1 MRMNS
6 GFLKDIIKMPSF
18 VALVFTITMLG
29 LSVSATNPFL
39 SLYCIQEA
47 GMTPLS
53 YGILMSITMV
63 FGLFISTFLGK
74 ASDTRF
80 SRKTI
85 IIFTLLS
92 TSAAYVLFALFTNYY
107 VLLAVSALFFGISF
121 ASFPQVFAYARDS
134 ISRSN
139 ISAINQPL
147 AMNILRMLYSLGWIA
162 GPSIGS
168 VLVNQYNFFYLFLIV
183 AATYIFVS
191 LIAFILFRSHPVTL
205 AVQEDKQ
212 PVQLGQFI
220 KQPQISSILGTFILL
235 SIASSMSTLVLPLF
249 FSTTMHGNYQ
259 QLGWLY
265 SITAIV
271 ELPLMVVVGVM
282 SRKMGKTAII
292 LIGIISN
299 VLYFLV
305 FALAHSII
313 LLYFAQVLSAISV
326 SIIMGYGISYFQ
338 ELLPEEPGTAT
349 TLYSNTSRIGSS
361 LGGVVSGAISGMF
374 GYRSVFVACMSISLA
389 ALSIFGLVNTS
400 NRRTIHKEAGKI

>member
-1 MRMNS
+1 MKMN
-6 GFLKDIIKMPSF
+6 FLKDIIKMPSF
-18 VALVFTITMLG
+18 IALVFTITMLG

-39 SLYCIQEA
+39 SLYCIQQA

-53 YGILMSITMV
+53 YGVLMSITMV
-63 FGLFISTFLGK
+63 FGLLISTLLGK
-74 ASDTRF
+74 ASDSRF
-80 SRKTI
+80 SRKSI

-107 VLLAVSALFFGISF
+107 VLLAVSAIFFGISF

-134 ISRSN
+134 ISKSN

-147 AMNILRMLYSLGWIA
+147 AMNILRMFYSLGWIA

-168 VLVNQYNFFYLFLIV
+168 VLVNKYNFFYLFLIV

-205 AVQEDKQ
+205 SVQEDKQ
-212 PVQLGQFI
+212 PVHLGKFM
-220 KQPQISSILGTFILL
+220 KQPQISSVLGTFILL
-235 SIASSMSTLVLPLF
+235 SIASSMSSIVLPLF
-249 FSTTMHGNYQ
+249 FTTSLHGNYQ
-259 QLGWLY
+259 QLGWLF

-271 ELPLMVVVGVM
+271 ELPLMIVVGVM

-292 LIGIISN
+292 LIGIIAN

-305 FALAHSII
+305 FAMAHSIV

-361 LGGVVSGAISGMF
+361 LGGVVSGTVSGLF
-374 GYRSVFVACMSISLA
+374 GYRSVFVACMTLSLA
-389 ALSIFGLVNTS
+389 ALSIFGLVNAV
-400 NRRTIHKEAGKI
+400 NRSTIHKEAGKI

>member
-6 GFLKDIIKMPSF
+6 GFLRDIIRMPSF
-18 VALVFTITMLG
+18 LALVLTITMLG

-39 SLYCIQEA
+39 SLYCIQQA

-53 YGILMSITMV
+53 YGVLMSITMV
-63 FGLFISTFLGK
+63 FGLLISTFLGK
-74 ASDTRF
+74 ASDSRF

-85 IIFTLLS
+85 ILFTFLS
-92 TSAAYVLFALFTNYY
+92 TSAAYALFALFTNYY
-107 VLLAVSALFFGISF
+107 VLLAVSAVFFGISF
-121 ASFPQVFAYARDS
+121 ATFPQVFAYARDS
-134 ISRSN
+134 ISKSN

-162 GPSIGS
+162 GPPIGS
-168 VLVNQYNFFYLFLIV
+168 VLVNKYNFLYLFMIV
-183 AATYIFVS
+183 AAVYIFIA
-191 LIAFILFRSHPVTL
+191 LIAFLLFHSQPAART
-205 AVQEDKQ
+205 VQEDKP
-212 PVQLGQFI
+212 PVHLGKFM
-220 KQPQISSILGTFILL
+220 KQPQISSVLGTFILL
-235 SIASSMSTLVLPLF
+235 SIASSMSSIVLPLF
-249 FSTTMHGNYQ
+249 FTSSLHGNYQ
-259 QLGWLY
+259 QLGWLF

-271 ELPLMVVVGVM
+271 ELPLMIVVGVM

-292 LIGIISN
+292 LTGIISN

-305 FALAHSII
+305 FALAHSIV

-361 LGGVVSGAISGMF
+361 LGGVVSGGISGMF
-374 GYRSVFVACMSISLA
+374 GYRSVFVACMTLSLA
-389 ALSIFGLVNTS
+389 ALSIFGLVNAV
-400 NRRTIHKEAGKI
+400 NRRTIPKEARKI